1 MFNTTIVS
9 LSNVTETIVQTN
21 TLTSQVKITSL
32 STAQITIT
40 DTLPSVNVE
49 TVEPQF
55 LEANAGWLFPVS
67 VFAVVL
73 ALLLIAGRVIRVE
86 K

>member
-32 STAQITIT
+32 SSAQTTIT

-49 TVEPQF
+49 TIEPQF
-55 LEANAGWLFPVS
+55 LEANAGWLLPVS